1 LYESRDGLPMGVQ
14 FVAAPWREDVLVRL
28 AAQLEQARPWLGR
41 VPKVC
46 A

>member
-1 LYESRDGLPMGVQ
+1 LPIGVQ

-28 AAQLEQARPWLGR
+28 AAQLEVARPWADRTPG
-41 VPKVC
+41 VF